1 MCVCYTYTY
10 IIEYYQQVFLY
21 NEEVQCTSH
30 IYTLCA
36 QVLELPQPPK
46 AILVMIVR
54 TPCFH
59 DCICVM
65 PILQLVSTLNFD
77 VKN

>member
-1 MCVCYTYTY
+1 MYVIHIHIY